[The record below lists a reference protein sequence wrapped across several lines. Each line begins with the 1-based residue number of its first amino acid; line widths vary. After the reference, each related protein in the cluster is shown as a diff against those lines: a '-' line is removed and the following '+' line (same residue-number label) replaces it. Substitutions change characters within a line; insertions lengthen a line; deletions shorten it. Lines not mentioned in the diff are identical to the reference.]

1 VSVLRFVILLVLF
14 LTQTAT
20 SPIAVAQVNPVALV
34 EEYIEA
40 TDRDDLNAV
49 LALFTDDAVLQ
60 VQGQRQGGH
69 LCDDSPCVGKDAIGR
84 EHERRQGL
92 HDLQLVDVQVSG
104 NVVTAVVEIRSDR
117 TQASGV
123 SRARHIWVFELRG
136 DKIASLEE
144 RVDLGDPETVSHRL
158 TQQAGRGR
166 PGLTPAQ
173 LPRTGEAPPPHPFAA
188 WLGVALVAC
197 GILAR
202 RLPRPLV
209 LRLTS
214 RRAPLLR
221 RDG

>member
-1 VSVLRFVILLVLF
+1 MRRFVISLVMF
-14 LTQTAT
+14 LALGAM

-34 EEYIEA
+34 EEYVEA
-40 TDRDDLNAV
+40 KDRDDLDAA

-69 LCDDSPCVGKDAIGR
+69 LCDDSPCVGKDAIRR
-84 EHERRQGL
+84 EHERREGI

-144 RVDLGDPETVSHRL
+144 RVDLGDSETVSHRL

-166 PGLTPAQ
+166 PGVTPAQ
-173 LPRTGEAPPPHPFAA
+173 LPRTGEAPPPHPFVA

-197 GILAR
+197 GILTR
-202 RLPRPLV
+202 RLPRPCLV